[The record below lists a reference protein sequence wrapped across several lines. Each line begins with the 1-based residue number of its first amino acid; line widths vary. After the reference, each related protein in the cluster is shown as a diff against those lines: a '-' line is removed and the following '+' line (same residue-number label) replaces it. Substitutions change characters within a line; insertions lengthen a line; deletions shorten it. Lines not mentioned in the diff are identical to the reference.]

1 MTARTSLV
9 AYVVGSYLVCGLFL
23 ADYANTYREFYP
35 AMVALANS
43 SSFRLIIV
51 NTAIAFTV
59 LLWMA
64 LQLCFFG
71 QLNTS
76 EETALLTSF
85 TLYMVEC
92 VVVPLYMDQPI
103 ISFTSFFFLFTLAW
117 RVLHKLA
124 SERVTTL
131 STVQM
136 TWSSATRMPA
146 YLCFAIICDVGLLT
160 WLVKTRP
167 ELTEERASVHYSMM
181 LIYMLLLSSSLR
193 STVQFASL
201 FLLRGQHTLLPFV
214 ADAVTSIAESLLFVG
229 VYAYIFYKAALPLL
243 LLRGF
248 VGHVLRI
255 FEKTSGL
262 AEFLVLARRVRN
274 DMPDATAEDLARD
287 VRCTIC
293 YEDMVPGGGTKRLPC
308 GHCYHIDCLERW
320 LEGHS
325 TCPYCRANI
334 MHMRGGSGAT
344 APPAEE
350 AEAEPAPADVM
361 EGAVAPQTQEGAAA
375 AATVAAN
382 DLLRTGEDAAAQQQQ
397 QQPETPDDM
406 EKEVREAYE
415 WYKQQLRSSSPVA
428 SVPAA
433 AAGRPIAAFAESG
446 SLHGTASPAA
456 DRSAAPAV
464 TATAAPET
472 TTQTVAQLKMRAYE
486 TYHKRLREAERELH
500 VALQLAEEVGYEP

>member
-1 MTARTSLV
+1 MVGRRSLV
-9 AYVVGSYLVCGLFL
+9 AYVAVSLFACAFFL

-59 LLWMA
+59 LVWMA
-64 LQLCFFG
+64 LQWCFFG

-92 VVVPLYMDQPI
+92 VVVPLYMEQPI

-131 STVQM
+131 STVPM
-136 TWSSATRMPA
+136 TWTSATRMPA

-160 WLVKTRP
+160 WMIKTRP
-167 ELTEERASVHYSMM
+167 ELTEERASMHYSMI
-181 LIYMLLLSSSLR
+181 LIYILLLSSSLR
-193 STVQFASL
+193 STVHFASL
-201 FLLRGQHTLLPFV
+201 FILRGQHTLLPFV
-214 ADAVTSIAESLLFVG
+214 ADAFTSIAESLLFVAA
-229 VYAYIFYKAALPLL
+229 YAYIFYKSALPLL

-274 DMPDATAEDLARD
+274 DMPNATAEDLARD

-334 MHMRGGSGAT
+334 MQMGGNNDAA
-344 APPAEE
+344 APPT
-350 AEAEPAPADVM
+350 AEAEPAPADVT
-361 EGAVAPQTQEGAAA
+361 EGAVAAQAPEGAAEG
-375 AATVAAN
+375 AN
-382 DLLRTGEDAAAQQQQ
+382 AVTHDSFGAGEGAVTQQQQ
-397 QQPETPDDM
+397 SGTPNDVENDI
-406 EKEVREAYE
+406 REAYE
-415 WYKQQLRSSSPVA
+415 RYRQQLSSSLPLA
-428 SVPAA
+428 SGPAA
-433 AAGRPIAAFAESG
+433 ARDHLTATRAGSGNLQGTTSPTPGRADTSAA
-446 SLHGTASPAA
+446 
-456 DRSAAPAV
+456 AAPAARV
-464 TATAAPET
+464 TP
-472 TTQTVAQLKMRAYE
+472 QTVDQLKIRAYE
-486 TYHKRLREAERELH
+486 KYHRRLREAERELH
-500 VALQLAEEVGYEP
+500 VALQLAEEGGYAR